1 MDVRLRI
8 RDRDHGRRHT
18 MTIYGP
24 TVIAVKRA
32 FFLVVEASAR
42 TTDTYVCTYVR
53 DWWLVPSRI
62 GGLYP
67 VGLED

>member
-18 MTIYGP
+18 MTIIGP

-42 TTDTYVCTYVR
+42 TTDTYVCMC

>member
-1 MDVRLRI
+1 MEVTLRI
-8 RDRDHGRRHT
+8 RDRDKGRRHQL
-18 MTIYGP
+18 TIYGP
-24 TVIAVKRA
+24 TVMAVKRA
-32 FFLVVEASAR
+32 FFFVVEASAR
-42 TTDTYVCTYVR
+42 TRDTYVCMC